1 MSRSGLKNRLKRDSG
16 ENRNFRLTTENT
28 FRQMELNVKINA
40 AIESFLSAMKAA
52 NAEVQKL
59 TNGAGKPVTV
69 TADISQAEK
78 ALGGLQTEIKETQSA
93 LGKLGGGGA
102 LDGLKNS
109 FKEGQA
115 QASAGGGIF
124 GSIASSVGQLASPIG
139 AATAAVG
146 LLGAGLTATF
156 TIGQEFETNLK
167 SVSAVTGVT
176 GAALDDIGN
185 RAQAAAA
192 KYGGTASEQ
201 LGVFQTALSKIG
213 PQLAQDAGS
222 LSSFSDSV
230 NTLSKTDSAL
240 GAQGAVDALSGALLQ
255 FGVNV
260 NDTKEVAREGA
271 RFMNVLAASAG
282 VGSASVSQLSESVAV
297 VGGTANNANIS
308 FEELNAALQ
317 VQASK
322 SIVGSQ
328 AGTGLT
334 AVINK
339 LQAASGPAA
348 DQLKTMGTS
357 SEKLGK
363 ILTTQGIGAAMTEL
377 RGAMSK
383 LGSDAEKNAFLV
395 SMFGETGLNTASAL
409 LGSGDMLAQ
418 FTEGVTGTQAASEQ
432 AAVNMGTLSERINRF
447 TANVSNLA
455 VDVFNFITPILNAI
469 LDGIGTAFDAVYN
482 ILAPIFTAI
491 SAVISTAIT
500 GAADSFNS
508 IYNAVNGAIQSFGG
522 FSGIL
527 DTVTTALGYVA
538 AAGGVVVGYLIG
550 ANAAVIANTV
560 ATTANTVATSAAS
573 AVKTAIGTVT
583 ALYTTL
589 TSASTYATI
598 AQSVAQGAATAKMVI
613 MTGAQYALNLAMSL
627 NPIGIVVAAIAALV
641 AGIVYAYNHFE
652 SFRNVI
658 NSVWEWLKKAGEVV
672 LNFASYLNPFSAAF
686 RLAYDNIKPFR
697 DFVDGLVEKLKAV
710 GSAVAD
716 FFGGIADFFGG
727 DDKEVNVKANIKVD
741 ANKTSDALLKE
752 FAAGEKKLAELKAK
766 TDAEKDA
773 AKKQADIQ
781 EFNAEK
787 ERLLKLVSDKKQAGE
802 LDAENGKTIA
812 AKIKAVNL
820 ALVEA
825 KKEDDKKA
833 LKSLAEEIKK
843 AKQENAK
850 MLGDAD
856 VKAIA
861 DEKERDLKAAEEKT
875 KNAVQSVKNESDK
888 VKAMKDV
895 VKSEQLA
902 LLTELTEKEKI
913 IIAQGETE
921 KAAIRGKYAL
931 KEFDEMKKR
940 YDDAGKREIELA
952 KDNVEALSKLDS
964 GGSTGGGQ
972 IKALETLNDAKRK
985 LAAAQMEAEVD
996 AAIDSNSKVLAAY
1009 DALRKAVE
1017 RGDKE
1022 AQKKLESAYNNEVFL
1037 AEQTDAMVLLAK
1049 QKGAAALEKLD
1060 TETREKIATIR
1071 IAAITDDAERESAER
1086 QAAIKKTLDAE
1097 LLAAVGNERLIA
1109 DAHRKANIAKYDSD
1123 QEYARKTTDLSIRLG
1138 QELQDLGMSLIGNL
1152 AAQRRSTFD
1161 DLNSAFDKYAADVSK
1176 KLDGTNKESEEKANE
1191 ETKAL
1196 RSQLAKREI
1205 SYKDFQEKIASIA
1218 QKSSEEQA
1226 TAADRANLE
1235 IGKSFQNMAKNAD
1248 AGLKKV
1254 FAKMED
1260 DAKGGKNIWKTFAD
1274 NSNDI
1279 FTGLATS
1286 VAGTLGAM
1294 AAAGTL
1300 TLESAG
1306 KAAVGIA
1313 LDTASS
1319 VALSQSPA
1327 ILAAAMLP
1335 PPTGLGP
1342 ILGAVAGVA
1351 AIAGIQTL
1359 IAITKGAIGAD
1370 KGAIGIDSNYSTPRS
1385 SRDTIPIWIRSGESV
1400 ITPEGTANNRGVLDF
1415 INRTNRPASEFY
1427 SNSVVTAGGVLQM
1440 ANSNNIRTA
1449 QLFTGGGNVA
1459 GGGSGLGRVEG
1470 SLANIEQSL
1479 ANAKIIETRSKHVSA
1494 VQLHVSE
1501 NKAFKIRQEKMA
1513 LKLERA
1519 RK

>member
-1 MSRSGLKNRLKRDSG
+1 
-16 ENRNFRLTTENT
+16 
-28 FRQMELNVKINA
+28 MELNVKINA

-69 TADISQAEK
+69 TADTSQAEK

-139 AATAAVG
+139 AATAG
-146 LLGAGLTATF
+146 LAALGAGLTYAMDV
-156 TIGQEFETNLK
+156 GQKFEQGMAGLG
-167 SVSAVTGVT
+167 AITGLS
-176 GAALDDIGN
+176 GSALDAIGT
-185 RAQAAAA
+185 RAQDLAVKFGGSVTSQVDSFQGVLSRFGADLAKTPEDLGKVSESINVLAKAGGIDAA
-192 KYGGTASEQ
+192 TAMDT
-201 LGVFQTALSKIG
+201 LT
-213 PQLAQDAGS
+213 GS
-222 LSSFSDSV
+222 M
-230 NTLSKTDSAL
+230 
-240 GAQGAVDALSGALLQ
+240 LQ
-255 FGVNV
+255 FGVNTA
-260 NDTKEVAREGA
+260 DSKELASESA
-271 RFMNVLAASAG
+271 RFINVMAASARVGAAEIPQVGEAITVAGVAMKGAKVSFEEGNAAIQVLAAGGKYGAE
-282 VGSASVSQLSESVAV
+282 A
-297 VGGTANNANIS
+297 GTALRNVLGKMAGAEVIPKEALAKLTSLGVNMKIVS
-308 FEELNAALQ
+308 DTTLPFEVRLKEMGKAAGDATAFAQVFGSENAA
-317 VQASK
+317 
-322 SIVGSQ
+322 
-328 AGTGLT
+328 
-334 AVINK
+334 
-339 LQAASGPAA
+339 AAS
-348 DQLKTMGTS
+348 
-357 SEKLGK
+357 
-363 ILTTQGIGAAMTEL
+363 ILANGAAQV
-377 RGAMSK
+377 GAWTK
-383 LGSDAEKNAFLV
+383 EI
-395 SMFGETGLNTASAL
+395 
-409 LGSGDMLAQ
+409 
-418 FTEGVTGTQAASEQ
+418 TGTNDANTQ
-432 AAVNMGTLSERINRF
+432 AAVNMNTLSERFNRGK
-447 TANVSNLA
+447 AA
-455 VDVFNFITPILNAI
+455 VESFAI
-469 LDGIGTAFDAVYN
+469 DAYKV
-482 ILAPIFTAI
+482 LAPIISGVIGVISDVFDKVK
-491 SAVISTAIT
+491 SAVMPVLTQLGQNVGAVFQRIQSVVVPILATIGGFIVTYLVTYWTAVSTAVSAVLSTVVKIFDGIVAAFEPIVTIFKKAFGMDGEAGKSIDVMQVFGNVLTAIT
-500 GAADSFNS
+500 GVISFLGEVATELGGLFAEFVITPLKVGITVIS
-508 IYNAVNGAIQSFGG
+508 AIIEPIVAFAKHLFGIGETSVSVGG
-522 FSGIL
+522 FFQTFIDIVKQAPAFIHAITAGFRAFTSG
-527 DTVTTALGYVA
+527 VTD
-538 AAGGVVVGYLIG
+538 LITNFSFDKLKNLLTG
-550 ANAAVIANTV
+550 KTV
-560 ATTANTVATSAAS
+560 ADAFTGSMNES
-573 AVKTAIGTVT
+573 KLKDLQDK
-583 ALYTTL
+583 AL
-589 TSASTYATI
+589 
-598 AQSVAQGAATAKMVI
+598 
-613 MTGAQYALNLAMSL
+613 
-627 NPIGIVVAAIAALV
+627 
-641 AGIVYAYNHFE
+641 
-652 SFRNVI
+652 
-658 NSVWEWLKKAGEVV
+658 
-672 LNFASYLNPFSAAF
+672 AAF
-686 RLAYDNIKPFR
+686 DGTFKLLA
-697 DFVDGLVEKLKAV
+697 EKRKAFENEKSELSSP
-710 GSAVAD
+710 GSAVQTEKD
-716 FFGGIADFFGG
+716 KQKKIYDDEIARIT
-727 DDKEVNVKANIKVD
+727 KSID
-741 ANKTSDALLKE
+741 AKK
-752 FAAGEKKLAELKAK
+752 AAGEITKEQESALRAKLREIIKIA
-766 TDAEKDA
+766 
-773 AKKQADIQ
+773 
-781 EFNAEK
+781 AEK
-787 ERLLKLVSDKKQAGE
+787 EDEESAK
-802 LDAENGKTIA
+802 A
-812 AKIKAVNL
+812 AD
-820 ALVEA
+820 A

-996 AAIDSNSKVLAAY
+996 AAIDTNAKVLAAY

-1022 AQKKLESAYNNEVFL
+1022 AQKKLEAAYNNEVFL
-1037 AEQTDAMVLLAK
+1037 AEQTDTAVLAVK
-1049 QKGAAALEKLD
+1049 QKGAIALEKLD

-1123 QEYARKTTDLSIRLG
+1123 QEYARKTTDLNVRLG

-1152 AAQRRSTFD
+1152 AAQRGSTFD

-1176 KLDGTNKESEEKANE
+1176 KLDGTNKESEEKASE

-1235 IGKSFQNMAKNAD
+1235 IGKSFQSMAKNAD

-1254 FAKMED
+1254 FAKMEE

-1279 FTGLATS
+1279 FTGLATN

-1306 KAAVGIA
+1306 KAAIGIA
-1313 LDTASS
+1313 LDTAGN

-1327 ILAAAMLP
+1327 IMAISI
-1335 PPTGLGP
+1335 GQLGP
-1342 ILGAVAGVA
+1342 ILGAIAGIG
-1351 AIAGIQTL
+1351 AIASIQTL

-1370 KGAIGIDSNYSTPRS
+1370 KGAVGIDSNYSTPRS

-1449 QLFTGGGNVA
+1449 QLFGSGGNA
-1459 GGGSGLGRVEG
+1459 TSGGSGLGRVEG
-1470 SLANIEQSL
+1470 SLANIENSL

-1494 VQLHVSE
+1494 VDVRVTADRGLI
-1501 NKAFKIRQEKMA
+1501 ARQEKAA
-1513 LKLERA
+1513 LRLQRA

>member
-28 FRQMELNVKINA
+28 FRHMELNVKINA

-69 TADISQAEK
+69 TADTSQAEK

-383 LGSDAEKNAFLV
+383 LGSDAEKNSFLV

-418 FTEGVTGTQAASEQ
+418 FTKGVTGTQAASEQ

-455 VDVFNFITPILNAI
+455 VDVFNFISPILNAI

-491 SAVISTAIT
+491 SAVISSAIT

-697 DFVDGLVEKLKAV
+697 DFVDGLVEKLKQV

-773 AKKQADIQ
+773 KKKQTDIQ

-812 AKIKAVNL
+812 QKIKAVNL

-861 DEKERDLKAAEEKT
+861 DEQERDLKAAEEKT

-952 KDNVEALSKLDS
+952 KDNVEALSKIEAV
-964 GGSTGGGQ
+964 GGSTGGNR
-972 IKALETLNDAKRK
+972 IKDLEALNDAKRK

-996 AAIDSNSKVLAAY
+996 AAIDANAKVLEAY

-1049 QKGAAALEKLD
+1049 QKGAIALEKLD

-1086 QAAIKKTLDAE
+1086 QAAIKKALDAE

-1123 QEYARKTTDLSIRLG
+1123 QEYARKTTDLNVRLG

-1152 AAQRRSTFD
+1152 AAQRGSTFD
-1161 DLNSAFDKYAADVSK
+1161 DLNSAFDKYSADVSK

-1196 RSQLAKREI
+1196 RSQLSKREI
-1205 SYKDFQEKIASIA
+1205 SYKDYQEKTTAIA

-1235 IGKSFQNMAKNAD
+1235 IGKSFQSMAKNAD

-1254 FAKMED
+1254 FAKMEE

-1279 FTGLATS
+1279 FTGLATN

-1306 KAAVGIA
+1306 KAAIGIA
-1313 LDTASS
+1313 LDTAGN

-1327 ILAAAMLP
+1327 IMAISI
-1335 PPTGLGP
+1335 GQLGP
-1342 ILGAVAGVA
+1342 ILGAIAGIG
-1351 AIAGIQTL
+1351 AIASIQTL

-1370 KGAIGIDSNYSTPRS
+1370 KGAVGIDSNYSTPRS

-1494 VQLHVSE
+1494 VDVRVTADRGLI
-1501 NKAFKIRQEKMA
+1501 ARQEKAA
-1513 LKLERA
+1513 LRLQRA

>member
-1 MSRSGLKNRLKRDSG
+1 
-16 ENRNFRLTTENT
+16 
-28 FRQMELNVKINA
+28 MELNVKINA
-40 AIESFLSAMKAA
+40 AIESFLSAMKQA

-69 TADISQAEK
+69 TADTSQAEK
-78 ALGGLQTEIKETQSA
+78 ALNGLNNEIKETGAS
-93 LGKLGGGGA
+93 LSKLGGGGA

-139 AATAAVG
+139 AATAG
-146 LLGAGLTATF
+146 LAALGAGLTYAMDV
-156 TIGQEFETNLK
+156 GQKFEQGMAGLG
-167 SVSAVTGVT
+167 AITGLS
-176 GAALDDIGN
+176 GSALDAIGT
-185 RAQAAAA
+185 RAQDLAVKFGGSVTSQVDSFQGVLSRFGADLAKTPEDLGKVSESINVLAKAGGIDAA
-192 KYGGTASEQ
+192 TAMDT
-201 LGVFQTALSKIG
+201 LT
-213 PQLAQDAGS
+213 GS
-222 LSSFSDSV
+222 M
-230 NTLSKTDSAL
+230 
-240 GAQGAVDALSGALLQ
+240 LQ
-255 FGVNV
+255 FGVNTA
-260 NDTKEVAREGA
+260 DSKELASESA
-271 RFMNVLAASAG
+271 RFINVMAASARVGAAEIPQVGEAITVAGVAMKGAKVSFEEGNAAIQVLAAGGKYGAE
-282 VGSASVSQLSESVAV
+282 A
-297 VGGTANNANIS
+297 GTALRNVLGKMAGAEVIPKEALAKLTSLGVNMKIVS
-308 FEELNAALQ
+308 DTTLPFEVRLKEMGKAAGDATAFAQVFGSENAA
-317 VQASK
+317 
-322 SIVGSQ
+322 
-328 AGTGLT
+328 
-334 AVINK
+334 
-339 LQAASGPAA
+339 AAS
-348 DQLKTMGTS
+348 
-357 SEKLGK
+357 
-363 ILTTQGIGAAMTEL
+363 ILANGAAQV
-377 RGAMSK
+377 GAWTK
-383 LGSDAEKNAFLV
+383 EI
-395 SMFGETGLNTASAL
+395 
-409 LGSGDMLAQ
+409 
-418 FTEGVTGTQAASEQ
+418 TGTNDANTQ
-432 AAVNMGTLSERINRF
+432 AAVNMNTLSERFNRGK
-447 TANVSNLA
+447 AA
-455 VDVFNFITPILNAI
+455 VESFAI
-469 LDGIGTAFDAVYN
+469 DAYKV
-482 ILAPIFTAI
+482 LAPIISGVIGVISDVFDKVK
-491 SAVISTAIT
+491 SAVMPVLTQLGQNVGAVFQRIQSVVVPILATIGGFIVTYLVTYWTAVSTAVSAVLSTVVKIFDGIVAAFEPIVTIFKKAFGMDGEAGKSIDVMQVFGNVLTAIT
-500 GAADSFNS
+500 GVISFLGEVATELGGLFAEFVITPLKVGITVIS
-508 IYNAVNGAIQSFGG
+508 AIIEPIVAFAKHLFGIGETSVSVGG
-522 FSGIL
+522 FFQTFIDIVKQAPAFIHAITAGFRAFTSG
-527 DTVTTALGYVA
+527 VTD
-538 AAGGVVVGYLIG
+538 LITNFSFDKLKNLLTG
-550 ANAAVIANTV
+550 KTV
-560 ATTANTVATSAAS
+560 ADAFTGSMNES
-573 AVKTAIGTVT
+573 KLKDLQDK
-583 ALYTTL
+583 AL
-589 TSASTYATI
+589 
-598 AQSVAQGAATAKMVI
+598 
-613 MTGAQYALNLAMSL
+613 
-627 NPIGIVVAAIAALV
+627 
-641 AGIVYAYNHFE
+641 
-652 SFRNVI
+652 
-658 NSVWEWLKKAGEVV
+658 
-672 LNFASYLNPFSAAF
+672 AAF
-686 RLAYDNIKPFR
+686 DGTFKLLA
-697 DFVDGLVEKLKAV
+697 EKRKAFENEKSELSSP
-710 GSAVAD
+710 GSAVQTEKD
-716 FFGGIADFFGG
+716 KQKKIYDDEIARIT
-727 DDKEVNVKANIKVD
+727 KSID
-741 ANKTSDALLKE
+741 AKK
-752 FAAGEKKLAELKAK
+752 AAGEITKEQESALRAKLLEIIKIA
-766 TDAEKDA
+766 
-773 AKKQADIQ
+773 
-781 EFNAEK
+781 AEK
-787 ERLLKLVSDKKQAGE
+787 EDEESAK
-802 LDAENGKTIA
+802 A
-812 AKIKAVNL
+812 AD
-820 ALVEA
+820 A

-833 LKSLAEEIKK
+833 LKSLADEIKK

-850 MLGDAD
+850 LLGDAD

-952 KDNVEALSKLDS
+952 KDNAEALSKIEAV
-964 GGSTGGGQ
+964 GGSTGGNR
-972 IKALETLNDAKRK
+972 IKDLEALNDAKRK

-996 AAIDSNSKVLAAY
+996 AAIDANAKVLEAY

-1037 AEQTDAMVLLAK
+1037 AEQTDAMVILAK
-1049 QKGAAALEKLD
+1049 QKGAIALEKLD

-1086 QAAIKKTLDAE
+1086 QAAIKKALDAE

-1123 QEYARKTTDLSIRLG
+1123 QEYARKTTDLNVRLG

-1152 AAQRRSTFD
+1152 AAQRGSTFD
-1161 DLNSAFDKYAADVSK
+1161 DLNSAFDKYSADVSK

-1196 RSQLAKREI
+1196 RSQLSKREI
-1205 SYKDFQEKIASIA
+1205 SYKDYQEKTTAIA

-1235 IGKSFQNMAKNAD
+1235 IGKSFQSMAKNAD

-1254 FAKMED
+1254 FAKMEE

-1279 FTGLATS
+1279 FTGLATN

-1306 KAAVGIA
+1306 KAAIGIA
-1313 LDTASS
+1313 LDTAGN

-1327 ILAAAMLP
+1327 IMAISI
-1335 PPTGLGP
+1335 GQLGP
-1342 ILGAVAGVA
+1342 ILGAIAGIG
-1351 AIAGIQTL
+1351 AIASIQTL

-1470 SLANIEQSL
+1470 SLANIENSL

-1494 VQLHVSE
+1494 VDVRVTADRGLI
-1501 NKAFKIRQEKMA
+1501 ARQEKAA
-1513 LKLERA
+1513 LRLQRA

>member
-69 TADISQAEK
+69 TADTSQAEK

-124 GSIASSVGQLASPIG
+124 GSLASSVGQLASPIG

-240 GAQGAVDALSGALLQ
+240 GAQGAVDALSGSLLQ

-271 RFMNVLAASAG
+271 RFMNVFAASAG

-418 FTEGVTGTQAASEQ
+418 FTKGVTGTQAASEQ

-455 VDVFNFITPILNAI
+455 VDVFNFISPILNAI

-491 SAVISTAIT
+491 SAVISSAIT

-812 AKIKAVNL
+812 QKIKAVNL

-850 MLGDAD
+850 LLGDAD

-996 AAIDSNSKVLAAY
+996 AAIDANAKVLEAY

-1022 AQKKLESAYNNEVFL
+1022 AQKKLETAYNNEVFL
-1037 AEQTDAMVLLAK
+1037 AEQTDAAVLAAK
-1049 QKGAAALEKLD
+1049 QKGAIALEKLD

-1152 AAQRRSTFD
+1152 AAQRGSTFD
-1161 DLNSAFDKYAADVSK
+1161 DLNSAFDKYSADVSK
-1176 KLDGTNKESEEKANE
+1176 KLDGSNKESEEKASE

-1196 RSQLAKREI
+1196 RSQLSKREI

-1235 IGKSFQNMAKNAD
+1235 IGKSFQSMAKNAD

-1254 FAKMED
+1254 FAKMEE

-1279 FTGLATS
+1279 FTGLATN

-1306 KAAVGIA
+1306 KAAIGIA
-1313 LDTASS
+1313 LDTAGN

-1327 ILAAAMLP
+1327 IMAISI
-1335 PPTGLGP
+1335 GQLGP
-1342 ILGAVAGVA
+1342 ILGAIAGIG
-1351 AIAGIQTL
+1351 AIASIQTL

-1370 KGAIGIDSNYSTPRS
+1370 KGAVGIDSNYSTPRS

-1400 ITPEGTANNRGVLDF
+1400 ITPEGTAQNRGVLDF

-1427 SNSVVTAGGVLQM
+1427 SNSVITTGGVLQM

-1494 VQLHVSE
+1494 VDVRVTADRGLI
-1501 NKAFKIRQEKMA
+1501 ARQEKAA
-1513 LKLERA
+1513 LRLQRA